1 MKKLNNC
8 PAVVAQFANASVSFF
23 LKYLQASLG
32 DSGKR
37 FVLFLQIETNNTL
50 LMFRS
55 QGVDIRNNHS
65 QKDQIHDPLLKVR
78 ILEVVYKSQNF
89 RSHLASTTLKNEIG
103 IKYLFLKTVLPKIDV
118 DDNSNFKVVDV
129 KGRCKFFV
137 DAS

>member
-1 MKKLNNC
+1 MNTHQRLVYYLAYSNI
-8 PAVVAQFANASVSFF
+8 QYF

-32 DSGKR
+32 DQGQR
-37 FVLFLQIETNNTL
+37 FVLFIETNNTL
-50 LMFRS
+50 FVIFRS
-55 QGVDIRNNHS
+55 QALDIRTNHS

-89 RSHLASTTLKNEIG
+89 RSHLASTTLKIEIG